1 MGSTLNN
8 RSTTTEPSPQNGQQ
22 PKPPGYVKYH
32 ATLGRYIHMYT
43 YTTGFQPSNWSVVS
57 TLIPHP
63 YPCPNQSDIPSLYDD
78 VIIFFIIIVF
88 FHYVLTKL
96 YVFFFVFFL
105 FFFCSCTRFVFK

>member
-1 MGSTLNN
+1 
-8 RSTTTEPSPQNGQQ
+8 
-22 PKPPGYVKYH
+22 
-32 ATLGRYIHMYT
+32 MYT

-88 FHYVLTKL
+88 IHYVLTAVCL
-96 YVFFFVFFL
+96 FVFV
-105 FFFCSCTRFVFK
+105 FVFLSVLVLVLFSNEYPLLNMLN

>member
-1 MGSTLNN
+1 
-8 RSTTTEPSPQNGQQ
+8 
-22 PKPPGYVKYH
+22 
-32 ATLGRYIHMYT
+32 MYT

-88 FHYVLTKL
+88 IHYVLTRL
-96 YVFFFVFFL
+96 YVVFFVFSVLALVL
-105 FFFCSCTRFVFK
+105 FSNEYPSLNMLN